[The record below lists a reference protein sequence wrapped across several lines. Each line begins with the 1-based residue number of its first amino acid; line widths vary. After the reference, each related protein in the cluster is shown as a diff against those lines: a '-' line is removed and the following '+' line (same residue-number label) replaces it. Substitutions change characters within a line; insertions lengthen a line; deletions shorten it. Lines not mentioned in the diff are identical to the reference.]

1 MSIPFVKVSI
11 EQEYPTFLE
20 SQFFLGGGIMF
31 LPLCWLCREL
41 VTTVS
46 ILNRISS
53 YFQIYLDFFKV
64 AHKRDL
70 SKCLINVSLLLLTQ
84 VFNKPIPVLGIVLNT
99 SLTVT
104 QQLFSS
110 WPKWPYKL

>member
-1 MSIPFVKVSI
+1 
-11 EQEYPTFLE
+11 
-20 SQFFLGGGIMF
+20 MF
-31 LPLCWLCREL
+31 LPLRWLCREL

-46 ILNRISS
+46 IFNRISS
-53 YFQIYLDFFKV
+53 YFLFYLDFFKG

-84 VFNKPIPVLGIVLNT
+84 VFNKPIPVLGIALNT

-104 QQLFSS
+104 KQLFSS